1 MNTIQDLRE
10 QRAALWDKAKNFL
23 DTRTDADGTISTEDA
38 ATYEKM
44 VDKINALSKQIER
57 MEQRKAM
64 DNYLSAPS
72 SAPILNHPNAGINDY
87 ISPNKRPGLAGKE
100 YHRHFLNAF
109 RQGFST
115 PQVKDFLREGAL
127 ADGGFLLPSEFDSQ
141 LVTKLAEG
149 NVLREIAKVIRTAST
164 HEINI
169 VASEPA
175 AQWIGEGDEISLS
188 KPQFGRKTLGAFKLA
203 VGSRA
208 SNELLADSYYDVET
222 ALLDIFSRSLATAES
237 EAMING
243 DGQGKPLGLLKQ
255 MEATASS
262 FITSRGSEISADDC
276 LSLFYTLERPYR
288 QNAVW
293 LASDSAVA
301 NLRRLRD
308 ANQAFLWTNSLAE
321 GEPPSFLGKPIYTC
335 PAMPA
340 VSSGEVP
347 LIFGNFSDFFVI
359 GDRGER
365 IFKAL
370 HEIFATNDESAF
382 LMIERVDCC
391 ATDLKAFIGIKI
403 K

>member
-1 MNTIQDLRE
+1 MTIQDLIE
-10 QRAALWDKAKNFL
+10 QRTTLWDRAKNFL
-23 DTRTDADGTISTEDA
+23 DTRTDAAGTISTEDA

-57 MEQRKAM
+57 MEQQKAM
-64 DNYLSAPS
+64 DNYLSTPS

-87 ISPNKRPGLAGKE
+87 ISPNKRPGLAGKD
-100 YHRHFLNAF
+100 YQKRFFNAF

-115 PQVKDFLREGAL
+115 PQVKDSLREGAL
-127 ADGGFLLPSEFDSQ
+127 ADGGYLLPSEFDSQ

-149 NVLREIAKVIRTAST
+149 NVLREISKVIRTAST

-169 VASEPA
+169 IASEPA
-175 AQWIGEGDEISLS
+175 AQWISEGDEISLS
-188 KPQFGRKTLGAFKLA
+188 KPQFGRKKLLA
-203 VGSRA
+203 YKLTVASRA
-208 SNELLADSYYDVET
+208 SNELLQDSFYDVQQG
-222 ALLDIFSRSLATAES
+222 LLDVFSRSLATAES
-237 EAMING
+237 EAMISG
-243 DGQGKPLGLLKQ
+243 DGNGKPKGLLKQ
-255 MEATASS
+255 MAESASS
-262 FITSRGSEISADDC
+262 IITSRGSELSADDC
-276 LSLFYTLERPYR
+276 LSIYYSLPRPYR

-308 ANQAFLWTNSLAE
+308 ANQAFLWSNSLVE
-321 GEPPSFLGKPIYTC
+321 GEPPTLLGAKVYTC

-347 LIFGNFSDFFVI
+347 LIFGDFDYFVI

-365 IFKAL
+365 IFKVLRERFAL
-370 HEIFATNDESAF
+370 SDESAF

-391 ATDLKAFIGIKI
+391 ASDLRAFLGIRI

>member
-10 QRAALWDKAKNFL
+10 QRAALWDRAKNFL
-23 DTRTDADGTISTEDA
+23 DTRTDADGTISNEDA
-38 ATYEKM
+38 TAYEKM
-44 VDKINALSKQIER
+44 VDKINALSKKIEC

-64 DNYLSAPS
+64 DNYLSAPA

-115 PQVKDFLREGAL
+115 PQVKDSLREGAL

-188 KPQFGRKTLGAFKLA
+188 KPQFGRKTLLAYKLA
-203 VGSRA
+203 VGTLA
-208 SNELLADSYYDVET
+208 SNELLQDSYYNVEQ

-243 DGQGKPLGLLKQ
+243 DGQGKPKGLLAQ
-255 MEATASS
+255 MAESPTSI
-262 FITSRGSEISADDC
+262 ITSRGSELSADDC
-276 LSLFYTLERPYR
+276 LAAFYSLERPYR
-288 QNAVW
+288 KNAVW

-308 ANQAFLWTNSLAE
+308 ANQAFLWSNSLVE
-321 GEPPSFLGKPIYTC
+321 GEPPSFLGKKIFTC
-335 PAMPA
+335 QSLPSVAT
-340 VSSGEVP
+340 GEVP
-347 LIFGNFSDFFVI
+347 LIFGDFDFFVI

-365 IFKAL
+365 TFRPLRERFAL
-370 HEIFATNDESAF
+370 TDQTAF
-382 LMIERVDCC
+382 LLISRVD
-391 ATDLKAFIGIKI
+391 AVVTDLRAFRGVKI

>member
-1 MNTIQDLRE
+1 MNTIDLIE
-10 QRAALWDKAKNFL
+10 QRTTLWNRAKNFL

-72 SAPILNHPNAGINDY
+72 SAPILNHPNAGINDS

-109 RQGFST
+109 RKGFST
-115 PQVKDFLREGAL
+115 PQVKDSLREGAL
-127 ADGGFLLPSEFDSQ
+127 ADGGYLLPEEFDSQ
-141 LVTKLAEG
+141 LVAKLTED
-149 NVLREIAKVIRTAST
+149 NVLREISKVIRTAST
-164 HEINI
+164 HEIPVI
-169 VASEPA
+169 SSEPS

-208 SNELLADSYYDVET
+208 SNELLQDSYYDVET
-222 ALLDIFSRSLATAES
+222 ALLDVFARSLSVAES

-243 DGQGKPLGLLKQ
+243 DGQGKPKGLLKQ
-255 MEATASS
+255 MAESPSS
-262 FITSRGSEISADDC
+262 IITSRGSELNADDC
-276 LSLFYTLERPYR
+276 LTIYYTLERPYR
-288 QNAVW
+288 QSAVW
-293 LASDSAVA
+293 LASDSAVS

-321 GEPPSFLGKPIYTC
+321 GEPALFLGKPIYTC

-347 LIFGNFSDFFVI
+347 LIFGNFDYFVI

-370 HEIFATNDESAF
+370 HEIFATSDESAF

-391 ATDLKAFIGIKI
+391 VTDLRAFIGVKI